1 MSRETLGRRLRR
13 EAYEYMADLR
23 TFAEALKRAEG
34 WFTLGL
40 LLMVLFML
48 AVWFITGLG
57 FDRLNQ
63 AVSELGQPR
72 GRVCRTVSDFD
83 ALILVLN
90 AMLLFLLA
98 ILSLGEMMR
107 LLDRA
112 RSGQPKEPRKVAGP
126 AALMLAV
133 GIAGI
138 AYMRYI
144 C

>member
-1 MSRETLGRRLRR
+1 MRRETLGRRLRR

-23 TFAEALKRAEG
+23 NFAEALKRAEG

-40 LLMVLFML
+40 LLMVLFMM

-63 AVSELGQPR
+63 VVSELGQPR
-72 GRVCRTVSDFD
+72 GRMCRTVGDID
-83 ALILVLN
+83 ALILILN
-90 AMLLFLLA
+90 AMLLFMLA

-112 RSGQPKEPRKVAGP
+112 RRGQPKEPRKVAAP
-126 AALMLAV
+126 AALMLVV
-133 GIAGI
+133 GVAGI